1 MHTSPL
7 SLHSQAGD
15 TGCPSRGGHG
25 LAGDAT
31 EVLTDPS
38 ANIFGVGQEEVPH
51 QCIESNPG
59 DAVFFSHQL
68 FHASFGGG
76 VRHMFTLNF
85 RAALPSDQEE
95 QLRMDWDDVM
105 RRAEQAARL

>member
-1 MHTSPL
+1 M
-7 SLHSQAGD
+7 
-15 TGCPSRGGHG
+15 
-25 LAGDAT
+25 AGDAT

-85 RAALPSDQEE
+85 RAALPSDQEAGRS
-95 QLRMDWDDVM
+95 LRRKTRKPSQWL
-105 RRAEQAARL
+105 ANG